1 MFESVSV
8 SVYTIPINAYI
19 IVGFHVWFHAWWI
32 ILLTN
37 IFHGK
42 DNRKQK
48 QFVGV
53 YFRYWQQRHQFYA
66 KQQSSGKY
74 HEGMQNILHIFYMII
89 MPHCI
94 LSLQFRIIILHRGLW
109 SLIPYDKFATTSA
122 MFTHVIERLKRYF
135 RFFFP
140 SRIDIFNFLFLS
152 NVSPQSTCDNIVV
165 CSKPRNS

>member
-1 MFESVSV
+1 MVKTIGNRSNSLVFISV
-8 SVYTIPINAYI
+8 IDNNGINFMQSNNHP
-19 IVGFHVWFHAWWI
+19 G
-32 ILLTN
+32 N
-37 IFHGK
+37 IMK
-42 DNRKQK
+42 ECKT
-48 QFVGV
+48 
-53 YFRYWQQRHQFYA
+53 YFIF
-66 KQQSSGKY
+66 
-74 HEGMQNILHIFYMII
+74 FYMII

-152 NVSPQSTCDNIVV
+152 NVSPQSTCDDIVV